1 MRKNNTAIIFGSL
14 FFSCSVMAA
23 NGTLAPTV
31 VPMVNGGQ
39 ASIAISNTS
48 PNLFTVPGDRII
60 AVNSLDG
67 ALTNNE
73 QTASGGVVVATVNKK
88 PFTFILE
95 TERGLNLSIQAVPRE
110 GAGRTI
116 QLVSDLRGT
125 GEEAGAWETSTPY
138 ESLLVTI
145 SQAVRGG
152 KLPAG
157 WYQVPVTKETLQAPA
172 GLSSVA
178 DAVWTGNHLKMV
190 RFAVE
195 NKTLSAL
202 NIRESD
208 FWQPGTRAVMFSQ
221 PASQLPQMPASP
233 PGPEGE
239 PQPGNT
245 PVSFPPQGSVA
256 VPPPTA
262 FYPGN
267 GVTPPPQVT
276 YQSVPVPNRIQ
287 RKVFTRNEGKQGPSL
302 PYIPSGSF
310 AKAMLIEGADANAS
324 VTGNESTVPMQLRIT
339 GLVEMPNSKTY
350 DATGCFVGLEAWG
363 DVSSER
369 AIVRTRNIS
378 CLKDGK
384 TIDMPIKGH
393 VSFRGKNGI
402 KGEVVMRNGKI
413 LGWAWGAGFV
423 DGIGQGMERAS
434 QPAVGL
440 GATAAYGAGDVLKM
454 GIGGGASKAA
464 QTLSDYYIKRAE
476 QYHPVIPI
484 GAGNE
489 VTVVFQDG
497 FQLKTVEEMAL
508 ERTQSR
514 AEEDNPESPVPVPPS
529 AESHLNGFN
538 TDQMLK
544 QLGNLNPQQF
554 MSGSQGG
561 GNDGK

>member
-1 MRKNNTAIIFGSL
+1 MYGTCETLCRELAAKYPGYTPLMLVIWSPEEIQALADGMDISL
-14 FFSCSVMAA
+14 SDPEIRTVLARLEDIPEDQRIESGISSAA
-23 NGTLAPTV
+23 A
-31 VPMVNGGQ
+31 ME
-39 ASIAISNTS
+39 IISNVS
-48 PNLFTVPGDRII
+48 ENRQVTVP
-60 AVNSLDG
+60 AELLASLI
-67 ALTNNE
+67 
-73 QTASGGVVVATVNKK
+73 QTA
-88 PFTFILE
+88 E
-95 TERGLNLSIQAVPRE
+95 
-110 GAGRTI
+110 
-116 QLVSDLRGT
+116 
-125 GEEAGAWETSTPY
+125 
-138 ESLLVTI
+138 
-145 SQAVRGG
+145 
-152 KLPAG
+152 
-157 WYQVPVTKETLQAPA
+157 PV
-172 GLSSVA
+172 
-178 DAVWTGNHLKMV
+178 
-190 RFAVE
+190 
-195 NKTLSAL
+195 
-202 NIRESD
+202 
-208 FWQPGTRAVMFSQ
+208 
-221 PASQLPQMPASP
+221 PQMPASP

-554 MSGSQGG
+554 ISGSQGG

>member
-1 MRKNNTAIIFGSL
+1 MNNYRLQNEQRTAVTPMAFNAPFAVSQNSADASYLQQMALSFIALRLNVSSETVDASHQALLQYIRPSAQNQMKVILAEEAKRIKNDNVNSAFFQTSVRVWPQYGRVEIRGVLKTWIGDSKPFTDIKHYILILKRENGVTWLDNFGETDDEKNNTAIIFGSL

-221 PASQLPQMPASP
+221 PASQLLAGARMDVYVIRD
-233 PGPEGE
+233 GEG
-239 PQPGNT
+239 N
-245 PVSFPPQGSVA
+245 
-256 VPPPTA
+256 
-262 FYPGN
+262 
-267 GVTPPPQVT
+267 
-276 YQSVPVPNRIQ
+276 
-287 RKVFTRNEGKQGPSL
+287 
-302 PYIPSGSF
+302 
-310 AKAMLIEGADANAS
+310 
-324 VTGNESTVPMQLRIT
+324 
-339 GLVEMPNSKTY
+339 
-350 DATGCFVGLEAWG
+350 
-363 DVSSER
+363 
-369 AIVRTRNIS
+369 
-378 CLKDGK
+378 
-384 TIDMPIKGH
+384 
-393 VSFRGKNGI
+393 
-402 KGEVVMRNGKI
+402 
-413 LGWAWGAGFV
+413 
-423 DGIGQGMERAS
+423 
-434 QPAVGL
+434 
-440 GATAAYGAGDVLKM
+440 
-454 GIGGGASKAA
+454 
-464 QTLSDYYIKRAE
+464 
-476 QYHPVIPI
+476 
-484 GAGNE
+484 
-489 VTVVFQDG
+489 
-497 FQLKTVEEMAL
+497 
-508 ERTQSR
+508 
-514 AEEDNPESPVPVPPS
+514 
-529 AESHLNGFN
+529 
-538 TDQMLK
+538 
-544 QLGNLNPQQF
+544 
-554 MSGSQGG
+554 
-561 GNDGK
+561 

>member
-190 RFAVE
+190 RFMRLTEDVPDARQE
-195 NKTLSAL
+195 LLNRLLSGKKL
-202 NIRESD
+202 TGRDEKDIRRLWQEKVDAMQESA
-208 FWQPGTRAVMFSQ
+208 TR
-221 PASQLPQMPASP
+221 
-233 PGPEGE
+233 
-239 PQPGNT
+239 
-245 PVSFPPQGSVA
+245 
-256 VPPPTA
+256 
-262 FYPGN
+262 
-267 GVTPPPQVT
+267 
-276 YQSVPVPNRIQ
+276 Q
-287 RKVFTRNEGKQGPSL
+287 REQDTIRKFTEEK
-302 PYIPSGSF
+302 
-310 AKAMLIEGADANAS
+310 K
-324 VTGNESTVPMQLRIT
+324 
-339 GLVEMPNSKTY
+339 
-350 DATGCFVGLEAWG
+350 
-363 DVSSER
+363 SE
-369 AIVRTRNIS
+369 
-378 CLKDGK
+378 
-384 TIDMPIKGH
+384 
-393 VSFRGKNGI
+393 
-402 KGEVVMRNGKI
+402 
-413 LGWAWGAGFV
+413 
-423 DGIGQGMERAS
+423 
-434 QPAVGL
+434 
-440 GATAAYGAGDVLKM
+440 
-454 GIGGGASKAA
+454 
-464 QTLSDYYIKRAE
+464 
-476 QYHPVIPI
+476 
-484 GAGNE
+484 
-489 VTVVFQDG
+489 
-497 FQLKTVEEMAL
+497 
-508 ERTQSR
+508 
-514 AEEDNPESPVPVPPS
+514 
-529 AESHLNGFN
+529 
-538 TDQMLK
+538 
-544 QLGNLNPQQF
+544 
-554 MSGSQGG
+554 
-561 GNDGK
+561 

>member
-1 MRKNNTAIIFGSL
+1 MRKNNTAIIFGGL

-178 DAVWTGNHLKMV
+178 DSVWTGNHLKMV

-221 PASQLPQMPASP
+221 PASLPAS
-233 PGPEGE
+233 
-239 PQPGNT
+239 
-245 PVSFPPQGSVA
+245 
-256 VPPPTA
+256 
-262 FYPGN
+262 YW
-267 GVTPPPQVT
+267 QVRAWMCM
-276 YQSVPVPNRIQ
+276 S
-287 RKVFTRNEGKQGPSL
+287 
-302 PYIPSGSF
+302 
-310 AKAMLIEGADANAS
+310 S
-324 VTGNESTVPMQLRIT
+324 VTGRATDGQYQYHCETQAVP
-339 GLVEMPNSKTY
+339 V
-350 DATGCFVGLEAWG
+350 
-363 DVSSER
+363 
-369 AIVRTRNIS
+369 
-378 CLKDGK
+378 
-384 TIDMPIKGH
+384 
-393 VSFRGKNGI
+393 
-402 KGEVVMRNGKI
+402 
-413 LGWAWGAGFV
+413 
-423 DGIGQGMERAS
+423 
-434 QPAVGL
+434 
-440 GATAAYGAGDVLKM
+440 AGDCGCRCSLRDWW
-454 GIGGGASKAA
+454 G
-464 QTLSDYYIKRAE
+464 
-476 QYHPVIPI
+476 
-484 GAGNE
+484 
-489 VTVVFQDG
+489 TVSV
-497 FQLKTVEEMAL
+497 
-508 ERTQSR
+508 
-514 AEEDNPESPVPVPPS
+514 
-529 AESHLNGFN
+529 
-538 TDQMLK
+538 
-544 QLGNLNPQQF
+544 
-554 MSGSQGG
+554 
-561 GNDGK
+561 

>member
-1 MRKNNTAIIFGSL
+1 MEHGARLSTSRVMAIAFIFMSVLIVLSLSVNLIQGVNNYRLQNEQRTAVTPMAFNAPFAVSQNSADASYLQQMALSFIALRLNVSSETVDASHQALLQYIRPGAQNQMKVILAEEAKRIKNDNVNSAFFQTSVRVWPQYGRVEIRGVLKTWIGDSKPFTDIKHYILILKRENGVTWLDNFGETDDEKKYTAIIFGSL

-221 PASQLPQMPASP
+221 PASQLLAGARMDVYVIRD
-233 PGPEGE
+233 GEG
-239 PQPGNT
+239 N
-245 PVSFPPQGSVA
+245 
-256 VPPPTA
+256 
-262 FYPGN
+262 
-267 GVTPPPQVT
+267 
-276 YQSVPVPNRIQ
+276 
-287 RKVFTRNEGKQGPSL
+287 
-302 PYIPSGSF
+302 
-310 AKAMLIEGADANAS
+310 
-324 VTGNESTVPMQLRIT
+324 
-339 GLVEMPNSKTY
+339 
-350 DATGCFVGLEAWG
+350 
-363 DVSSER
+363 
-369 AIVRTRNIS
+369 
-378 CLKDGK
+378 
-384 TIDMPIKGH
+384 
-393 VSFRGKNGI
+393 
-402 KGEVVMRNGKI
+402 
-413 LGWAWGAGFV
+413 
-423 DGIGQGMERAS
+423 
-434 QPAVGL
+434 
-440 GATAAYGAGDVLKM
+440 
-454 GIGGGASKAA
+454 
-464 QTLSDYYIKRAE
+464 
-476 QYHPVIPI
+476 
-484 GAGNE
+484 
-489 VTVVFQDG
+489 
-497 FQLKTVEEMAL
+497 
-508 ERTQSR
+508 
-514 AEEDNPESPVPVPPS
+514 
-529 AESHLNGFN
+529 
-538 TDQMLK
+538 
-544 QLGNLNPQQF
+544 
-554 MSGSQGG
+554 
-561 GNDGK
+561 